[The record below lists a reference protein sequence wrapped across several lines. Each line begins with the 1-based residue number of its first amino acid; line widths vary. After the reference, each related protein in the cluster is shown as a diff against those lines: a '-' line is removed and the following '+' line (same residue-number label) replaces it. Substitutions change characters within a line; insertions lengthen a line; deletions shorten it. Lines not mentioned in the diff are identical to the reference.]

1 MFSVLEE
8 HGFRIKL
15 PCSFATFPSV
25 ILYAVRLLMRL
36 LLNPEL
42 LHCLLIEVRNR
53 ATGIQ

>member
-1 MFSVLEE
+1 MFLVLEE

-15 PCSFATFPSV
+15 PCSFDTFPGV

-42 LHCLLIEVRNR
+42 LHCLLIEERNG
-53 ATGIQ
+53 ATGVQ